1 MSIDSGIRSVKR
13 APAYQLAEEELK
25 RMIMEGA
32 LVPGQML
39 PVEHDLAIQLG
50 VTRPTV
56 REALRKLESTGLVVR
71 GPRRRMV
78 VSAPSPDFASDAMLQ
93 AIVLHGISYR
103 EIWQIHMALEPMA
116 AGLAADKIDTAHLT
130 KIENNLCRTEDVMTD
145 TEALVAADIEFHD
158 LVARASGN
166 HALVLARA
174 PIGEFLFPAYGAV
187 IEKLGPGPR
196 LLDAHTRV
204 FNALAAKDS
213 ETAREWMSKHIRDFL
228 RGCELAGLEI
238 DDPVR
243 KVNQDWKLLSFTRE
257 RA

>member
-1 MSIDSGIRSVKR
+1 MSIDAVIRSVKR
-13 APAYQLAEEELK
+13 APAYQRAEEELK

-39 PVEHDLAIQLG
+39 PVENDLAVQLG

-56 REALRKLESTGLVVR
+56 REALRKLESTGLIVR
-71 GPRRRMV
+71 GARRRMV

-93 AIVLHGISYR
+93 AIVLHGVSYR

-116 AGLAADKIDTAHLT
+116 AGLAAEKIDTAHLK
-130 KIENNLCRTEDVMTD
+130 KIEDNLRRTEDVMSD

-158 LVARASGN
+158 LVAQASGN

-187 IEKLGPGPR
+187 VEKIGPGQR

-204 FNALAAKDS
+204 FNALVTQDS

-228 RGCELAGLEI
+228 RGCELAGLAI

-243 KVNQDWKLLSFTRE
+243 KVNQDWNLLSFVRE